1 MNAQELIDS
10 AKPVN
15 DHLSLFYPEVA
26 KQRQADL
33 NITKCLKEV
42 K

>member
-1 MNAQELIDS
+1 MDAQELIDS
-10 AKPVN
+10 VEFT
-15 DHLSLFYPEVA
+15 DEE
-26 KQRQADL
+26 QADI